1 MSSPIICRCHLGWC
15 CAGDEERL
23 GTPVHAPASFP
34 VYRHREAQTRPQAQA
49 HPVGPADRAQY
60 QAQPGAHDPT
70 IDPAA
75 ALPAYVELAPDLVLL
90 DLMMP
95 GIDGFQLLEAF
106 ARHDRPDEFRPVLV
120 LTADTTIQA
129 RRRALSLGA
138 KDFVAKPF
146 DVIEV
151 ALRISNLLETR
162 VLYDRLRQ
170 I

>member
-1 MSSPIICRCHLGWC
+1 MPARLIDSSEILSRRIL
-15 CAGDEERL
+15 AIDDEEANVLLLRSL
-23 GTPVHAPASFP
+23 LEREGYSD
-34 VYRHREAQTRPQAQA
+34 VYGLTDPE
-49 HPVGPADRAQY
+49 RAL
-60 QAQPGAHDPT
+60 A
-70 IDPAA
+70 
-75 ALPAYVELAPDLVLL
+75 AYVELEPDLVLL

-95 GIDGFQLLEAF
+95 GVDGFQLLEAF

-162 VLYDRLRQ
+162 VLYEKLRAV
-170 I
+170 